1 MTTGYPS
8 LPLALLQGL
17 LTAFALLAPVLVYA
31 FGFRLRISLVD
42 ALLILTAIVATAAG
56 TTILFLPF
64 EGDWVDQALGPMVA
78 LRTLMVGAVGL
89 TLAMAIAQRR
99 AIVRGG
105 SEAVVRLGAAFLLGA
120 VWGSVW
126 GFSGWVLTTAGMA

>member
-1 MTTGYPS
+1 MLTGYPS
-8 LPLALLQGL
+8 LSLALLQGL
-17 LTAFALLAPVLVYA
+17 VTALALLAAPLAYA
-31 FGFRLRISLVD
+31 FGFRLRISLTD
-42 ALLILTAIVATAAG
+42 ALLILTAIVATAVG

-64 EGDWVDQALGPMVA
+64 EGDWIDRALGPMVA

-126 GFSGWVLTTAGMA
+126 GFSGWLLTTAGMA

>member
-1 MTTGYPS
+1 MLTGYPS
-8 LPLALLQGL
+8 LSLALLQGL
-17 LTAFALLAPVLVYA
+17 LTALALLAAPLAYA
-31 FGFRLRISLVD
+31 FGFRLRVSLTD
-42 ALLILTAIVATAAG
+42 ALLILTAIVATAVG

-105 SEAVVRLGAAFLLGA
+105 SEAVVRLGSAFLLGA

-126 GFSGWVLTTAGMA
+126 GFSGWLLTTAGMA